1 MSVIAIFMLPF
12 LYVFYSYAKKSY
24 QHNGFDY
31 IFKHL
36 FLISLLF
43 AAEFFSIRI
52 ISSAV
57 DEIFITTTMKN
68 ILILYC
74 VIANLFLLDKY
85 KTLYAGE

>member
-1 MSVIAIFMLPF
+1 MLVIAIFMLPF
-12 LYVFYSYAKKSY
+12 LCIFYTYAKKSY
-24 QHNGFDY
+24 QHNGFYY

-36 FLISLLF
+36 FLLSLLF
-43 AAEFFSIRI
+43 AAEVLSIKI
-52 ISSAV
+52 INSAI

-74 VIANLFLLDKY
+74 VLANLFLLDKY